1 MSHDKSQDSPRRL
14 TEDMPLGARIGMNI
28 ILAAAPPT
36 LRRHA
41 IRRLEGGPR
50 PIRKTRAERQRE
62 WEIEQARRA
71 RDGMPRSDWTPQSSS
86 PCPWDEDEGSGSDPE
101 TKGLGALGADEE
113 QVESRESRV
122 PALAGNEPYF
132 MSDMEDMEGID
143 IPSRSSQPPGFTR
156 EPSQNPLSNLLRG
169 GRRELTQ
176 QGRNKKRRRET
187 PPPTCQKLPA
197 AKSDGYF
204 PPFEPDAASMTTG
217 YQRIYRWSSEVDG
230 VPDDLRPVGDG
241 RTSVSTAWPGPHT
254 DAGDDVGP
262 GESIS
267 VIGDEAKDEG
277 LYRRGK
283 IAPSPRE
290 SAKQS
295 ESTKWSQ

>member
-1 MSHDKSQDSPRRL
+1 MSHEKPQDNPRKL

-28 ILAAAPPT
+28 IFAAAPPT

-71 RDGMPRSDWTPQSSS
+71 REGTSRSDWTPQSSS

-101 TKGLGALGADEE
+101 TRGLGALGADEE
-113 QVESRESRV
+113 QVESRESRA
-122 PALAGNEPYF
+122 PALNGNEPYF
-132 MSDMEDMEGID
+132 MSGMEGTD

-169 GRRELTQ
+169 GRRELTR
-176 QGRNKKRRRET
+176 QGRNKKKRTET

-230 VPDDLRPVGDG
+230 VPDDLRPVDDG

-254 DAGDDVGP
+254 DAGDEVGP
-262 GESIS
+262 SESIS
-267 VIGDEAKDEG
+267 VIGDEAEHEG

-283 IAPSPRE
+283 IAPSSRE